1 MKILALG
8 DVIGDGG
15 IGILEKSGRLRKLR
29 DSLSADLVIANGE
42 NSYKKN
48 GMTPDSAARLLESGV
63 DIITGGNHTWKQNS
77 VFNTL
82 DDNSSIIRPANYPD
96 KAPGMGWT
104 ITEAAGRRVLVINV
118 AGCIFMDEPVTPP
131 AGVIESI
138 MDRQQGKYDIAVC
151 DVHAEATS
159 EKMILARLFDG
170 RLSAVFGTHTHVQTA
185 DEQILPGGTG
195 FISDLGMCGSEN
207 GILGVKS
214 ECVIKKYTEMVPV
227 AFEHAE
233 GSYSIRGALFT
244 IDPGT
249 AKCTEVERIYVRC

>member
-48 GMTPDSAARLLESGV
+48 GMTPDSAARLIESGV

-104 ITEAAGRRVLVINV
+104 ITEAAGR
-118 AGCIFMDEPVTPP
+118 G
-131 AGVIESI
+131 
-138 MDRQQGKYDIAVC
+138 
-151 DVHAEATS
+151 H
-159 EKMILARLFDG
+159 
-170 RLSAVFGTHTHVQTA
+170 
-185 DEQILPGGTG
+185 
-195 FISDLGMCGSEN
+195 
-207 GILGVKS
+207 
-214 ECVIKKYTEMVPV
+214 
-227 AFEHAE
+227 
-233 GSYSIRGALFT
+233 
-244 IDPGT
+244 
-249 AKCTEVERIYVRC
+249 

>member
-8 DVIGDGG
+8 DVVGEGG
-15 IGILEKSGRLRKLR
+15 IGILEKNGKLRKLR

-63 DIITGGNHTWKQNS
+63 DVITGGNHTWKQNS
-77 VFNTL
+77 VYNML

-96 KAPGMGWT
+96 RAPGMGWT

-118 AGCIFMDEPVTPP
+118 LGSIYMDEPITPP
-131 AGVIESI
+131 HVTIEHI
-138 MDRQQGKYDIAVC
+138 LDRQNGKYDIAVC
-151 DVHAEATS
+151 DIHAEATS
-159 EKMILARLFDG
+159 EKMIIARLFDG

-195 FISDLGMCGSEN
+195 FITDLGMCGSEN
-207 GILGVKS
+207 GILGVRK
-214 ECVIKKYTEMVPV
+214 ECIIKKYTELIPV

-233 GSYSIRGALFT
+233 GNYSIRGALFT
-244 IDPGT
+244 IDPVT
-249 AKCTEVERIYVRC
+249 AGCTEVERICIRI